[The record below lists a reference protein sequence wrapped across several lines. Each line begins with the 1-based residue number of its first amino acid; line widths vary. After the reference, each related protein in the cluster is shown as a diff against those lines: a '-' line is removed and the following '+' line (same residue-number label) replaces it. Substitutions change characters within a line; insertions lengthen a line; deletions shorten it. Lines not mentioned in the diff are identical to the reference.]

1 MPGAGRRKNER
12 GPVVFLMGPTGA
24 GKTALAMD
32 AVSRLPMEIINV
44 DSALVYRGLEIGA
57 ACPTKEEL
65 AKAPHRLL
73 GFRDPS
79 EPYSAA
85 DFRTDAL
92 AEIEDIQRRGKVPLL
107 VGGTMLYFK
116 ALADG
121 LAPMPPADPA
131 VRAEIAALAEREGW
145 PAVHAALAR
154 VDPASAGRLKP
165 GDRQRL
171 QRALE
176 VYRLTGE
183 PLSAFHAR
191 HETRAEALEQGFY
204 RFSGLPSPVLSL
216 AVAPPRE
223 ELHRRI
229 EQRFHAML
237 RDGLLE
243 EVERLFHRGDLHEN
257 LPAIKAVG
265 YRQVWAYLDGQWD
278 YPTMVEK
285 GIIATRQL
293 AKRQLTWLRK
303 WPGLQ
308 WYDSTEENQRKA
320 CAARLAQVCKSVFSS
335 GENDLG

>member
-1 MPGAGRRKNER
+1 
-12 GPVVFLMGPTGA
+12 MGPTGA

-131 VRAEIAALAEREGW
+131 VRAEIAALAEREG
-145 PAVHAALAR
+145 
-154 VDPASAGRLKP
+154 
-165 GDRQRL
+165 
-171 QRALE
+171 
-176 VYRLTGE
+176 
-183 PLSAFHAR
+183 
-191 HETRAEALEQGFY
+191 
-204 RFSGLPSPVLSL
+204 
-216 AVAPPRE
+216 
-223 ELHRRI
+223 
-229 EQRFHAML
+229 
-237 RDGLLE
+237 
-243 EVERLFHRGDLHEN
+243 
-257 LPAIKAVG
+257 
-265 YRQVWAYLDGQWD
+265 
-278 YPTMVEK
+278 
-285 GIIATRQL
+285 
-293 AKRQLTWLRK
+293 
-303 WPGLQ
+303 
-308 WYDSTEENQRKA
+308 
-320 CAARLAQVCKSVFSS
+320 
-335 GENDLG
+335 